1 MTTNTELNNKYK
13 EFIEIINKNID
24 EEITIDESTICNK
37 IERYY
42 QCIHENKKFK
52 KYLLDRRD
60 KLFYANNIKLFDN
73 INIRKILEKVDEK
86 QTNELWNYLQLFYI
100 LNNTDN
106 DNYTLKLIENIESK
120 LKSKTT
126 PETTETT
133 KTTETTETNPLID
146 DLLNSIQELLKEI
159 DINDNPLQKII
170 NISQILADKYRD
182 DIQAGNISLDDIIK
196 YINKFMNNNE
206 LGENIFDSLD
216 LSEKNINKVFSNI
229 LNNEQLKSLINLDN
243 IGGDN
248 LNNNLI
254 SNLFENLLENNI
266 KNEKIDENKL
276 KKMEEYFNNV
286 STDNCDNLLELD
298 DDEDSDDNKSLNN
311 LSEMLFSQ
319 INNIKNNIDSKL
331 NENQTE
337 SEPIN
342 MEELDKLKNKLMS
355 ELTDEQQTEIKNL
368 TENLLSGFGLK

>member
-37 IERYY
+37 IEQYY

-73 INIRKILEKVDEK
+73 INIRKVLEKVDEK
-86 QTNELWNYLQLFYI
+86 NKNELWNYLQLFYI

-126 PETTETT
+126 SETTS
-133 KTTETTETNPLID
+133 ETNPLID

-170 NISQILADKYRD
+170 SISQILADKYRD
-182 DIQAGNISLDDIIK
+182 DIQAGNIGLDDIIK
-196 YINKFMNNNE
+196 YINKYMNNNE
-206 LGENIFDSLD
+206 LGENIFNNLD
-216 LSEKNINKVFSNI
+216 LSEENMSKVFNNI

-248 LNNNLI
+248 INNNLI

-266 KNEKIDENKL
+266 KDEKLDDTKL
-276 KKMEEYFNNV
+276 KKMEEYFKNV
-286 STDNCDNLLELD
+286 STDNCDNLLELE
-298 DDEDSDDNKSLNN
+298 DEDSEDNKSLNN

-319 INNIKNNIDSKL
+319 INNIKNNIDMKL
-331 NENQTE
+331 NNENQSDPE
-337 SEPIN
+337 QKQEQEPIN

-355 ELTDEQQTEIKNL
+355 ELTDEQQNEIKNL
-368 TENLLSGFGLK
+368 TENLLSGFGLTK

>member
-1 MTTNTELNNKYK
+1 
-13 EFIEIINKNID
+13 
-24 EEITIDESTICNK
+24 
-37 IERYY
+37 
-42 QCIHENKKFK
+42 
-52 KYLLDRRD
+52 
-60 KLFYANNIKLFDN
+60 
-73 INIRKILEKVDEK
+73 
-86 QTNELWNYLQLFYI
+86 
-100 LNNTDN
+100 
-106 DNYTLKLIENIESK
+106 
-120 LKSKTT
+120 
-126 PETTETT
+126 
-133 KTTETTETNPLID
+133 
-146 DLLNSIQELLKEI
+146 
-159 DINDNPLQKII
+159 
-170 NISQILADKYRD
+170 
-182 DIQAGNISLDDIIK
+182 
-196 YINKFMNNNE
+196 MNNNE

-216 LSEKNINKVFSNI
+216 LSEENINKVFSNI

-266 KNEKIDENKL
+266 KNEKIGENKL

>member
-1 MTTNTELNNKYK
+1 MTTNTEVIDKYK
-13 EFIEIINKNID
+13 EFIEIINNNI
-24 EEITIDESTICNK
+24 EEKITIDESTVCTK
-37 IERYY
+37 INNYY

-133 KTTETTETNPLID
+133 ETNPLID

-216 LSEKNINKVFSNI
+216 LSEENINKVFSNI

-266 KNEKIDENKL
+266 KNEKIGENKL